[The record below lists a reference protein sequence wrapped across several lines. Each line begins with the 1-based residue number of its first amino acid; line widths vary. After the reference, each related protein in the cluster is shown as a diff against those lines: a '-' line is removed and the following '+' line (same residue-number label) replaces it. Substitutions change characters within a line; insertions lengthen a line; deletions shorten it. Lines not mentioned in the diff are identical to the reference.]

1 MTRAEQ
7 IQHFAE
13 RVHAELWKNGFPQ
26 GRSLVPAK
34 IVTRQITPGADSVTG
49 YHHDTDTIEITYDEG
64 DIEDAL
70 RDADGTLNQFI
81 DHGWSGI
88 RQDVIHET
96 LHEYQNK
103 VLETATAEGLALYA
117 QRKRKAA
124 DHGHDAVFYSAIAHF
139 APHLELPASDI
150 EMRL

>member
-1 MTRAEQ
+1 MTQAEQ
-7 IQHFAE
+7 IQQFAE
-13 RVHAELWKNGFPQ
+13 RVHAELWAKHFPQ
-26 GRSLVPAK
+26 GQGLVPAK
-34 IVTRQITPGADSVTG
+34 LVIRQAAAGSDPVTG
-49 YHHDTDTIEITYDEG
+49 YHHAGTIEITYDEG

-103 VLETATAEGLALYA
+103 VLETATTEGLALYA
-117 QRKRKAA
+117 QRNRKAA

-139 APHLELPASDI
+139 APYLELSGLDI
-150 EMRL
+150 EQRL

>member
-1 MTRAEQ
+1 MTQAEQ

-13 RVHAELWKNGFPQ
+13 RVHAELWKNGFPKDQ
-26 GRSLVPAK
+26 SLVPAK
-34 IVTRQITPGADSVTG
+34 IVTRQITPGAGSVTG
-49 YHHDTDTIEITYDEG
+49 YHHDTDTIEISYDEG

-70 RDADGTLNQFI
+70 SDAASTFNQFVKR
-81 DHGWSGI
+81 GWSGV

-103 VLETATAEGLALYA
+103 VLKTATAEGLTLHT
-117 QRKRKAA
+117 QRKRKRA
-124 DHGHDAVFYSAIAHF
+124 DHGHDELFYSAIAHF